1 MKKLSI
7 LLLTVFIIS
16 CGSINRTMS
25 GTTTG
30 AVKKQASIEYG
41 CPVDS
46 IKLLEKK
53 QHAGNATYAL
63 DVCGTRRVYTQ
74 IGSVIQ
80 EKK

>member
-7 LLLTVFIIS
+7 LLLTSFCIS
-16 CGSINRTMS
+16 CGSAIRTIS
-25 GTTTG
+25 GTTTS
-30 AVKKQASIEYG
+30 AVKKQASIEYN
-41 CPVDS
+41 CPMDS
-46 IKLLEKK
+46 IKLLEKR

-74 IGSVIQ
+74 VGSVLQ

>member
-7 LLLTVFIIS
+7 LLLTVFAIS
-16 CGSINRTMS
+16 CGSLNRTMS
-25 GTTTG
+25 GTTTS
-30 AVKKQASIEYG
+30 AVKKQASIEYD
-41 CPVDS
+41 CPMEN
-46 IKLLEKK
+46 IKVLEKR